1 MLIKII
7 SDVDNYIFSWKYDD
21 ILPKL
26 NVVSNKHEERVGAAI
41 MRFLSEQSQR
51 GMMSCFKIERIQD
64 FVNNR
69 DPMHSYDFPPYVCGK
84 LEHIV
89 IISMKKLEF
98 DNHGWHD
105 LSIYISLWEEGE
117 KSSKGNQERWL

>member
-1 MLIKII
+1 MRCEDAVSL
-7 SDVDNYIFSWKYDD
+7 DD
-21 ILPKL
+21 DDD
-26 NVVSNKHEERVGAAI
+26 
-41 MRFLSEQSQR
+41 
-51 GMMSCFKIERIQD
+51 D
-64 FVNNR
+64 F
-69 DPMHSYDFPPYVCGK
+69 PMHSYDFPPYVCGK